1 MATTLR
7 LLILLLVPLRAEAQ
21 PSHIGVV
28 EIRRVIE
35 AYALERHI
43 RVDSLDPESIVAD
56 ALARSQAEPAA
67 PAFEE
72 WLRRRL
78 DAAFFTFA
86 PTDAAHDESTRYR
99 LPFLLEIPRYVSQGV
114 GGEFTH
120 QTPEDYHSFDFV
132 MPIGTPVLAARGG
145 RVARVIDGFGEGG
158 LDRSLAHRMNAV
170 ILLHDD
176 GTFGVYAHLESGIGL
191 REGALVRAGERLG
204 RSGFTGYGSGPHL
217 HFVVR
222 RRTGPMTQESV
233 PILFGPQSRPG
244 FVPEKNQWYG
254 ALPKPTLGLEIRV
267 DGNVIDQE
275 TELTVK
281 RGDTLV
287 LEVTR
292 IDRTG
297 QRTDV
302 TSDRLTRY
310 VPMTPWSVDVT
321 GRARIGIAP
330 ARGFDRME
338 DIDRSHGTVAIF
350 HGSPRT
356 GMGVGAVNVSI
367 VE

>member
-1 MATTLR
+1 MAIVLR

-21 PSHIGVV
+21 PSQVGVV
-28 EIRRVIE
+28 QIRRSIE

-43 RVDSLDPESIVAD
+43 RAESLDPESIVAD
-56 ALARSQAEPAA
+56 ALARSQAEPGAPGFDKWLWQRLEAA
-67 PAFEE
+67 VFG
-72 WLRRRL
+72 
-78 DAAFFTFA
+78 FA

-114 GGEFTH
+114 GGEFSH
-120 QTPEDYHSFDFV
+120 QAPEDYHAFDFV
-132 MPIGTPVLAARGG
+132 MPIGTPVHAARGG
-145 RVARVIDGFGEGG
+145 RVARVIDGFHDGG
-158 LDRSLAHRMNAV
+158 PDLSLSHRANTV
-170 ILLHDD
+170 IILHDD
-176 GTFGVYAHLESGIGL
+176 GTFGLYTHLQAGIGL
-191 REGALVRAGERLG
+191 REGALVRSGERLG

-222 RRTGPMTQESV
+222 RRTGPTTQESV
-233 PILFGPQSRPG
+233 PILFGPRSRRG
-244 FVPEKNQWYG
+244 FVPERNQWYG
-254 ALPKPTLGLEIRV
+254 ALPKPTLELEIRI

-281 RGDTLV
+281 RGDTFV
-287 LEVTR
+287 LEVIR
-292 IDRTG
+292 IGRAG

-330 ARGFDRME
+330 AQGFDRME
-338 DIDRSHGTVAIF
+338 DIDRSHGTVAVF
-350 HGSPRT
+350 HGSRST
-356 GMGVGAVNVSI
+356 GMGVGAVNVRV